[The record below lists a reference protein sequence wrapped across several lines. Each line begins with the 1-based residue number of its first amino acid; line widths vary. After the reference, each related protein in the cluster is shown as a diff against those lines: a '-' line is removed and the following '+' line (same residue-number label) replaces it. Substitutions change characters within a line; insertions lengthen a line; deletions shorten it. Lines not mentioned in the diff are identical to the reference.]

1 MVCLEP
7 LSVGDEESGEK
18 EIVKQ
23 INIQC
28 AGADVLQASA
38 ECGAFSKES
47 GAFPEECK
55 HHSHSKH
62 SPNGKD
68 GI

>member
-28 AGADVLQASA
+28 AGADVLKASA
-38 ECGAFSKES
+38 ESSALSKES

-55 HHSHSKH
+55 YHRHSKH